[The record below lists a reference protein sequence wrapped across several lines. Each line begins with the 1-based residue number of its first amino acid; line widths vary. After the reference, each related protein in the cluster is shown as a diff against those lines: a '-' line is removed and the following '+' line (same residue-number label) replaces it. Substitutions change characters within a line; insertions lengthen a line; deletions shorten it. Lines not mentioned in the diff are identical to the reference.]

1 MTSKYDRIAADLRR
15 MIDAGELAPGQKM
28 PSETVLLG
36 KYNVSLLTMRRAL
49 AVLEASGVIEKR
61 HGVGNF
67 VRKARARVTRTT
79 ERYQWEKDRALLP
92 ESKRRSTG
100 ATERDTGLTKDDL
113 SFQAHY
119 SVIEAD
125 EELAGVFKAPVGTR
139 LLKRTYRTETGDD
152 SAPIALSASYLPYEI
167 VAANPKLLD
176 AANEPWPGGTHHQL
190 RTVGVEVDR
199 IVDEVTARPPFPEEA
214 EQLGIDAAG
223 VSVISLRKISIDTSG
238 RVVDVA
244 DVLLSGDRTQLV
256 YTTQLNRWPTDRPST
271 KGSKRK

>member
-1 MTSKYDRIAADLRR
+1 MTSKYDRIADDLRR
-15 MIDAGELAPGQKM
+15 MIDTGELAPGQKM
-28 PSETVLLG
+28 PPETVLLG

-67 VRKARARVTRTT
+67 VRKARARVTRST
-79 ERYQWEKDRALLP
+79 ERYQWEKNRVLLP
-92 ESKRRSTG
+92 ENERLSTG
-100 ATERDTGLTKDDL
+100 ATERDTGLTRDDL
-113 SFQAHY
+113 SFQARY
-119 SVIEAD
+119 DVVEAD
-125 EELAGVFKAPVGTR
+125 DELAGVFKRPIGTR

-152 SAPIALSASYLPYEI
+152 SAPIALSTSHLLYEI
-167 VAANPKLLD
+167 AEGNPELLD

-190 RTVGVEVDR
+190 YTVGVEVDR
-199 IVDEVTARPPFPEEA
+199 IVDEITARPPFPEEA
-214 EQLGIDAAG
+214 EQLGIDGAG
-223 VSVISLRKISIDTSG
+223 VSVISLRKISIDTDG

-256 YTTQLNRWPTDRPST
+256 YTTQLERWPTAGPSK